1 MKKQGVSK
9 TVLLVFLISV
19 FSLNLSADVNKPV
32 KWQKTIEDLGNGI
45 YEISFSA
52 KIDAGWHLYGLVIP
66 DGGPYAT
73 TFNYNDSSIFNSIE
87 KPISTHEPER
97 KFDETFDM
105 VLELFSGSVTF
116 KQKVKLKDKSAKIT
130 GYIEFMACDNA
141 TCLPPTEDE
150 FEFIVGSK
158 SVAQKDD
165 PEKKEGTEKPLF
177 QNNKLDLGSS
187 DKEKAEEINA
197 IKTSEGS
204 SAEVVEI
211 KKGDE
216 SESPIEPENNETEKS
231 LWRIFLEALSKGII
245 AIFTPCVFPIIPLTV
260 AFFMRDNTP
269 TKRIFQALFFGFSLI
284 AIYASVG
291 LIAGIFQIDLTEM
304 TKNWIANVII
314 ASILIA
320 FAISFFGVFELV
332 LPSKLSTKLDSQVD
346 NGGLLAPFFLAL
358 VTAVVSFSCVGPI
371 AGVAIGAAMNGEI
384 ISPVI
389 AMIGFSA
396 AFALPFVLIGIFP
409 GLLKNMPKSGG
420 WLNSVK
426 VFFAFIMVI
435 ASFIF
440 LGNTQWGIF
449 NRDVILSL
457 NIVTFFLLGYYLLG
471 KIKFSHDSDIPH
483 ISVPRL
489 FLAILSF
496 AVAIYLVPGLFGS
509 PLKAFTPFLPPQET
523 SGFQLAS
530 GSGTAGNSISNE
542 ISNQKLCDE
551 SPKYADKLHL
561 PYNLLGY
568 FDYNEALAC
577 AKETNTPV
585 LIDFVG
591 HTCKNCKKMYAEVWS
606 DKAVQ
611 KKLSDEFV
619 LLALYTD
626 DRTKLP
632 EEEWITSTFDGRV
645 KKTLGKKNLDFQ
657 LSRFNSNALPMYVIV
672 DPEGNIITKSKKYYT
687 YNNDVNAFLE
697 FLEEGLQE
705 YK

>member
-9 TVLLVFLISV
+9 TILLVFLISV

-32 KWQKTIEDLGNGI
+32 KWQKTIDDLGNGI

-542 ISNQKLCDE
+542 IL
-551 SPKYADKLHL
+551 
-561 PYNLLGY
+561 
-568 FDYNEALAC
+568 
-577 AKETNTPV
+577 
-585 LIDFVG
+585 
-591 HTCKNCKKMYAEVWS
+591 
-606 DKAVQ
+606 
-611 KKLSDEFV
+611 
-619 LLALYTD
+619 
-626 DRTKLP
+626 
-632 EEEWITSTFDGRV
+632 
-645 KKTLGKKNLDFQ
+645 
-657 LSRFNSNALPMYVIV
+657 
-672 DPEGNIITKSKKYYT
+672 
-687 YNNDVNAFLE
+687 
-697 FLEEGLQE
+697 
-705 YK
+705 